1 MNNSG
6 EITLVQINDTHAY
19 FELHP
24 ELFWSPQG
32 ASYRPAGGYAR
43 IAALLK
49 QIREQKPGRVL
60 AFDGGDTLHGTY
72 AAVQTKGAALLPILN
87 SLALDGMTGHWDF
100 AYGPKRLKWLA
111 SQLNYPMLA
120 ANCFDETTNEL
131 IFPPYSIY
139 EAGGIRVG
147 VIGLAAYIV
156 DKTMPAH
163 FSEGIRLTIGNEE
176 LPPIIRKLREEERVG
191 LVVVVSHLGFSQDM
205 QLAQEVDGIDVVLSA
220 HTHNRLFEPARTNNT
235 LIIQSGCHGSFVGQ
249 LDLTV
254 ENGKVVDARHRL
266 ITVEMD
272 IPPDSEVEALVNEAL
287 APYRQELSELV
298 GHTDVALNR
307 NTVLEST
314 MDNFLLSAILAKTG
328 AEIAF
333 SNGWRYG
340 APVPVGEITLND
352 LYNITP
358 MNPPVSVVEMRGEEI
373 WAMLEE
379 NAESTFA
386 RSAYDQMGGYFK
398 RSRGLNIYL
407 KIENPKGQR
416 TQEIFA
422 GSERLDPK
430 RIYTAAFVTTQG
442 VPAKYGQNRREVGIG
457 AVEAMR
463 EALERGQADGRL
475 MGNVVAV

>member
-1 MNNSG
+1 
-6 EITLVQINDTHAY
+6 
-19 FELHP
+19 
-24 ELFWSPQG
+24 
-32 ASYRPAGGYAR
+32 
-43 IAALLK
+43 
-49 QIREQKPGRVL
+49 
-60 AFDGGDTLHGTY
+60 
-72 AAVQTKGAALLPILN
+72 
-87 SLALDGMTGHWDF
+87 
-100 AYGPKRLKWLA
+100 
-111 SQLNYPMLA
+111 
-120 ANCFDETTNEL
+120 
-131 IFPPYSIY
+131 
-139 EAGGIRVG
+139 
-147 VIGLAAYIV
+147 
-156 DKTMPAH
+156 
-163 FSEGIRLTIGNEE
+163 
-176 LPPIIRKLREEERVG
+176 
-191 LVVVVSHLGFSQDM
+191 
-205 QLAQEVDGIDVVLSA
+205 
-220 HTHNRLFEPARTNNT
+220 
-235 LIIQSGCHGSFVGQ
+235 
-249 LDLTV
+249 
-254 ENGKVVDARHRL
+254 
-266 ITVEMD
+266 
-272 IPPDSEVEALVNEAL
+272 
-287 APYRQELSELV
+287 LV